1 MPRAVTG
8 FVVLLSFA
16 APSSASCLE
25 NVGCTNDHYMTLLE
39 VQQLGCQNLYTLRN
53 VIYRDNGYCFKTARA
68 IAELGNDGC
77 VHDDAGA
84 VPLNAYERANVELV
98 KQVETAKDCR

>member
-1 MPRAVTG
+1 MRRVVTG
-8 FVVLLSFA
+8 LVILLGFA
-16 APSSASCLE
+16 ALSSASCLE
-25 NVGCTNDHYMTLLE
+25 NVGCTNEHYMTLME

-68 IAELGNDGC
+68 IAELGNEGC
-77 VHDDAGA
+77 IHDDADA

-98 KQVETAKDCR
+98 KRVETAKNCR